1 LAAAAVVVAAAAAAV
16 VVAAAAVPAPVVAA
30 AAAQVADS
38 KNTPQR
44 LIQIPRKGT
53 QPSGFAMRIS

>member
-1 LAAAAVVVAAAAAAV
+1 MVVVVVVVVVAAAV
-16 VVAAAAVPAPVVAA
+16 AAAVPAPVVVA

-44 LIQIPRKGT
+44 SIQIRRKGT